1 MLVKL
6 KTYWRL
12 GLSNL
17 FLVSFYRFQLKS
29 SWFKF
34 ALPISK
40 HPIEGDF
47 FIGSLIS
54 NLAINCP
61 KDASSLLEGK
71 MRYFSHQLFD
81 VGSPPN
87 WFIDPESNS
96 IFQNDRHWSSI
107 DDFSNGDIKLV
118 WEASRFQ
125 WLVLASQ
132 GRVSTEDDS
141 YIDLMN
147 FWLSDW
153 STNNPTNQGVNWKCG
168 QEASIRVINLLVSCY
183 ILGELKNPQKSLIKM
198 IKEHCRRIS
207 NTLHYAIAQDNNHGT
222 SEVSAL
228 FIASSWLGFIGES
241 NNESHSWL
249 KRSRKGLEERVN
261 YLVMDDGSF
270 SQYSTNYHRL
280 FLDSM
285 SLVEFFRAK
294 FYQDRFSEQYK
305 SKIGLAIDW
314 LWQLTDSNT
323 GNIPNLGANDG
334 AQLLHLSGKDY
345 RDFRPSIQ
353 FSSVLFANCRLYDES
368 DCDGIL
374 NWLNVDLKNTPF
386 KSKNKQSK
394 IFKHGGYVSI
404 IGESC
409 KGFFRYPEFK
419 FRPSQ
424 ADFLHLDIM
433 DNGITVIG
441 DAGSYSYNKGEQWL
455 NYFSGIKSHNTIQF
469 DNSEPMPRLGRFLFG
484 EWPKVK
490 YQKFR
495 HDKSSTTITTKY
507 TDYLGRSH
515 TREVSVESRVWI
527 INDKI
532 SGFLDYAVLRWRL
545 QKSDWVINGNRV
557 VSSKAKISIQI
568 DRDEILEFNLIKGF
582 ESVYYNEMLGVDVLE
597 VKIDKPCT
605 IKTIITLPN
614 IVN

>member
-6 KTYWRL
+6 KTYWKL

-29 SWFKF
+29 SWFKY

-40 HPIEGDF
+40 PIVGDF
-47 FIGSLIS
+47 FSGSFIS
-54 NLAINCP
+54 NVDINRP

-81 VGSPPN
+81 VMSPPN
-87 WFIDPESNS
+87 WFIDPESNG
-96 IFQNDRHWSSI
+96 IFPNDKHWSSI

-132 GRVSTEDDS
+132 GRVSTKDSS

-153 STNNPTNQGVNWKCG
+153 SKNNPTNQGVNWKCG

-183 ILGELKNPQKSLIKM
+183 VLGELKNPQKSLIKM
-198 IKEHCRRIS
+198 ITEHCNRIS
-207 NTLHYAIAQDNNHGT
+207 KTLHYAIAQDNNHGT
-222 SEVSAL
+222 SEASAL
-228 FIASSWLGFIGES
+228 FIASSWLDSIEES
-241 NNESHSWL
+241 NNKSRRWL
-249 KRSRKGLEERVN
+249 KISRNNLEERVN
-261 YLVMDDGSF
+261 NLVLDDGSF

-280 FLDSM
+280 FLDSI

-294 FYQDRFSEQYK
+294 FDQDRFSEQYE
-305 SKIGLAIDW
+305 SKIGLAVDW
-314 LWQLTDSNT
+314 LWQLTDSKT

-334 AQLLHLSGKDY
+334 AQLLQLSSKDY

-353 FSSVLFANCRLYDES
+353 FSSVLFKNYRLYEDN

-374 NWLNVDLKNTPF
+374 NWLNIDLKNIPY
-386 KSKNKQSK
+386 KNKNKQSK
-394 IFKHGGYVSI
+394 IFKDGGYVSI

-409 KGFFRYPEFK
+409 KGLFHYPAFE
-419 FRPSQ
+419 FRPNQ

-433 DNGITVIG
+433 DSGETIIG
-441 DAGSYSYNKGEQWL
+441 DGGSYSYNKGSRWL
-455 NYFSGIKSHNTIQF
+455 NYFSGIESHNTIQF
-469 DNSEPMPRLGRFLFG
+469 DHSEPMPRLGRFLFG
-484 EWPKVK
+484 EWPETK
-490 YQKFR
+490 YWEFKY
-495 HDKSSTTITTKY
+495 DKKSTTVSAKY

-515 TREVSVESRVWI
+515 MREISVENRVWT

-532 SGFLDYAVLRWRL
+532 SGFSDCATLRWRL
-545 QKSDWVINGNRV
+545 HKSDWAINDNQV
-557 VSSKAKISIQI
+557 VSNKAKINIQVDKDKI
-568 DRDEILEFNLIKGF
+568 QEINLTEGF
-582 ESVYYNEMLGVDVLE
+582 ESVYYNEILGVDVLE
-597 VKIDKPCT
+597 VKINKSCT
-605 IKTIITLPN
+605 IETIITLPN